1 MATNTNAL
9 RQKAG
14 LATPV
19 SMAENLDPVLESSG
33 TATAAAALDAKREVA
48 APKSKTSAK
57 PAETPKSIR
66 K

>member
-1 MATNTNAL
+1 
-9 RQKAG
+9 
-14 LATPV
+14 
-19 SMAENLDPVLESSG
+19 MAENLDPVLESSG